1 MPAKSYPSAPAPSS
15 STAAPATVPTRLC
28 ALSEADK
35 GKTSNEQLIA
45 RVEATRF
52 DPANPPPVEPW
63 IFKLADIECLHAGN
77 LAVVVAALKSGKSS
91 TMAAMMSCLIGHADQ
106 DYLGFSANPDVTGTV
121 LVFDTEQSRGDHF
134 RLMSS
139 VLRRA
144 GLDKAPSRFASFSL
158 LLESPADRLIAV
170 CHLARKAAAE
180 PAGLAAIFIDGVA
193 DLAMDVN
200 ALDESTAVVDT
211 LHKLATETRC
221 VIITA
226 LHLNPGSE
234 KSRGHLGS
242 QIERKAESV
251 FNLRKEEDIITIV
264 CKPARRQEITADK
277 APRFKWDHDAGMF
290 MSTASKA
297 ASTDDKRRAELSEIA
312 DEVFAE
318 RPELRWKDLTEAIKS
333 ARGGVPSTI
342 EKRIKDMKRLGV
354 IRWAGN
360 GLYMKGG
367 CP

>member
-1 MPAKSYPSAPAPSS
+1 MPAKPYSPKPSSPSAIDERRSAF
-15 STAAPATVPTRLC
+15 TD
-28 ALSEADK
+28 ADK
-35 GKTSNEQLIA
+35 EKTFKEQLIA
-45 RVEATRF
+45 RIESTRF
-52 DPANPPPVEPW
+52 DPNNPPPVEPW
-63 IFKLADIECLHAGN
+63 IYKLADIECLHAGN

-91 TMAAMMSCLIGHADQ
+91 TMAAMMGGLIGDASR
-106 DYLGFSANPDVTGTV
+106 DYLGFTANPAVTGSI

-144 GLDKAPSRFASFSL
+144 GLEQAPSRFASYSL

-170 CHLARKAAAE
+170 CHMARKAAAE
-180 PAGLAAIFIDGVA
+180 PGGLSAIFIDGVA
-193 DLAMDVN
+193 DLALDVN
-200 ALDESTAVVDT
+200 SLEEATATVDT

-221 VIITA
+221 VIIVA

-251 FNLRKEEDIITIV
+251 FNLRKEEDIITIL
-264 CKPARRQEITADK
+264 CKPARRQEITAEK
-277 APRFKWDHDAGMF
+277 APRFKWNHEEEMF
-290 MSTASKA
+290 LSTESKA
-297 ASTDDKRRAELSEIA
+297 ASADDKRRAELIEIA
-312 DEVFAE
+312 DEVFAN
-318 RPELRWKDLTEAIKS
+318 RTELRWKELGEAIKS

-354 IRWAGN
+354 IRWAGK
-360 GLYMKGG
+360 GLYVKGG
-367 CP
+367 GQ